1 MDKIL
6 IRDRLVT
13 DTKLKGMQTRLL
25 RKLSLSQQETIDT
38 YLLNSSARDYTH
50 QKLRSCTKSTKTNL
64 LSHKYQHAKTVVSP
78 TGCKIG
84 ALDTMAAGMILA
96 NAKHLA
102 PSTEA
107 VQEKL
112 LCLSKQKIH
121 TAESLDTRV
130 TPIVFSETYFQVN
143 CQVSAVGESL
153 TQLGSRITHLD
164 MDVFFIST

>member
-1 MDKIL
+1 
-6 IRDRLVT
+6 
-13 DTKLKGMQTRLL
+13 MQTRLL
-25 RKLSLSQQETIDT
+25 RKLSLSRQETIDT

-112 LCLSKQKIH
+112 LCLSKQKLH
-121 TAESLDTRV
+121 TAVPHTHFLRV
-130 TPIVFSETYFQVN
+130 TPIEFSETYFQVN
-143 CQVSAVGESL
+143 CQVSAVGDSL
-153 TQLGSRITHLD
+153 TQL
-164 MDVFFIST
+164 